1 MQPSLKLF
9 TNVCTLSVADP
20 RSFIK
25 QGLSVLGDLGTAKHQ
40 SHFFHIS
47 IIFIIILLNNSIYSP
62 HSQDGAITAT
72 TDDDTDT
79 DNDDDTLST
88 SNGVKSFRLHR
99 LLSVSLPY
107 GR

>member
-1 MQPSLKLF
+1 MQASLKLF
-9 TNVCTLSVADP
+9 TNVCTLSAAGP

-40 SHFFHIS
+40 SRFFHIS
-47 IIFIIILLNNSIYSP
+47 IIFIIILLNNSIYSL
-62 HSQDGAITAT
+62 HSQDGAT

-79 DNDDDTLST
+79 DDDDDTLST